1 MKSSLL
7 SAWSLIAII
16 GLTLAGCDAAEES
29 AQNLTEKAEQAVQQL
44 AREAVSD
51 TAKAFNEQI
60 DQVQQSTN
68 ELLGKPKDEAAE
80 DQPER
85 DAEAPRAESS
95 EGVET

>member
-29 AQNLTEKAEQAVQQL
+29 AQKLTEKAEQAVQQL

-60 DQVQQSTN
+60 DKAQKSTS
-68 ELLGKPKDEAAE
+68 ELLGQPEDEAQR
-80 DQPER
+80 DER
-85 DAEAPRAESS
+85 EWDRELEK

>member
-7 SAWSLIAII
+7 PAWSLIAII

-29 AQNLTEKAEQAVQQL
+29 AQKLTEKAEQAVQQL

-51 TAKAFNEQI
+51 TAKVFNEQI
-60 DQVQQSTN
+60 DKLQQSTS
-68 ELLGKPKDEAAE
+68 ELLGQPEDEAQR
-80 DQPER
+80 DER
-85 DAEAPRAESS
+85 EREMELEK

>member
-29 AQNLTEKAEQAVQQL
+29 AQKLTEKAEQAVQQL

-60 DQVQQSTN
+60 DKLQQSTS
-68 ELLGKPKDEAAE
+68 ELLG
-80 DQPER
+80 QPEDETQR
-85 DAEAPRAESS
+85 DEREREWELEK

>member
-29 AQNLTEKAEQAVQQL
+29 AQKLTEKAEQAVQQL

-60 DQVQQSTN
+60 DKAQKSTS
-68 ELLGKPKDEAAE
+68 ELLGQPEDEAQRDE
-80 DQPER
+80 RER
-85 DAEAPRAESS
+85 DRKLEK